1 MDQQR
6 REFPTHHAAV
16 AIALACLVLAVFWQ
30 VVDFG
35 FLNYDDTEYVTRNRW
50 VLQGWTWDGVVWAFT
65 GFRVSNWHP
74 LTWLSHMLDVQLFGL
89 APGAHHLVNVAFHA
103 ANTVLLF
110 ELLRRGTG
118 AVWRSAVVAALFGI
132 HPLHVES
139 VAWISERKDVLST
152 FFLFLGL
159 LGWVRFARTREAG
172 AYLATLCCIA
182 LGLLAKP
189 MVVTAPFLLLLL
201 DAWPLGRLPTGPAS
215 TSLRIARGLLLEKF
229 PFFALAAAS
238 GAATWLAQSS
248 GGGASA
254 VSGIGAWPRVANALV
269 SYLRYPALAAWPD
282 GLASFYPHPATIR
295 PDTPVLPAIGAA
307 AVLVTVS
314 AWVVRERRS
323 RPYLAWGWFWY
334 LGTLVPVIGFIQVG
348 GQAMADRY
356 TYVPLVGLL
365 VAFVWGLADVA
376 AMRRVPRIAVAL
388 LAALVIA
395 ALSVAA
401 WKQTS
406 YWRDSVALHERSL
419 AVTERNWK
427 ASQGLC
433 DALLELGRPAEALP
447 ACESA
452 IQLLPTYPEA
462 WQTTGVVRARMGD
475 PAAAIPYFQRAL
487 ELRPDYFNALR
498 NLGSAL
504 GNQGEFGR
512 AAGYFR
518 EALRI
523 RPDDTESLEYLA
535 IALWRSGEPREAERV
550 FERLR
555 ALDPARAEALRSRLG
570 R

>member
-1 MDQQR
+1 MDQER
-6 REFPTHHAAV
+6 KGRPPSPAAV
-16 AIALACLVLAVFWQ
+16 AAALACLVAVVYWQ
-30 VVDFG
+30 VADFG

-65 GFRVSNWHP
+65 GFRLSNWHP
-74 LTWLSHMLDVQLFGL
+74 LTWLSHMLDVQYFGM
-89 APGAHHLVNVAFHA
+89 APGAHHLVNVGFHA

-118 AVWRSAVVAALFGI
+118 AAWRSAFVAALFGI

-159 LGWVRFARTREAG
+159 LAWVRFARKRKAG
-172 AYLATLCCIA
+172 AYLATFACIA

-201 DAWPLGRLPTGPAS
+201 DAWPLERVPLAFAS
-215 TSLRIARGLLLEKF
+215 TSLRIARGLLLEKV
-229 PFFALAAAS
+229 PFFALAVVS
-238 GAATWLAQSS
+238 SSATWLAQSS

-254 VSGIGAWPRVANALV
+254 VSGIAAWPRVANALE
-269 SYLRYPALAAWPD
+269 SYVRYLALAAWPD

-295 PDTPVLPAIGAA
+295 PDTPVLPAVGAA
-307 AVLVTVS
+307 AVLLAVT
-314 AWVVRERRS
+314 AWVIRERVS

-334 LGTLVPVIGFIQVG
+334 VGTLVPVIGFIQVG
-348 GQAMADRY
+348 GQSMADRY
-356 TYVPLVGLL
+356 TYVPLVGLF
-365 VAFVWGLADVA
+365 VALVWGLADVA
-376 AMRRVPRIAVAL
+376 ATRRVPRVAVAS

-401 WKQTS
+401 WKQVAF
-406 YWRDSVALHERSL
+406 WRDSVTLHERSL

-427 ASQGLC
+427 AAQGLC
-433 DALLELGRPAEALP
+433 DALLELGRPLEALP

-452 IQLLPTYPEA
+452 IRLLPTYPEA
-462 WQTTGVVRARMGD
+462 WQTAGVVRARMGD

-504 GNQGEFGR
+504 GNLGDFAR
-512 AAGYFR
+512 AEGYFR

-523 RPDDTESLEYLA
+523 RPDDAESLEYLA
-535 IALWRSGEPREAERV
+535 IALWRMGEVQEAGRV
-550 FERLR
+550 TDRLR
-555 ALDPARAEALRSRLG
+555 TVDPARADALRTRFG

>member
-1 MDQQR
+1 M
-6 REFPTHHAAV
+6 
-16 AIALACLVLAVFWQ
+16 
-30 VVDFG
+30 
-35 FLNYDDTEYVTRNRW
+35 
-50 VLQGWTWDGVVWAFT
+50 
-65 GFRVSNWHP
+65 
-74 LTWLSHMLDVQLFGL
+74 
-89 APGAHHLVNVAFHA
+89 
-103 ANTVLLF
+103 
-110 ELLRRGTG
+110 
-118 AVWRSAVVAALFGI
+118 
-132 HPLHVES
+132 
-139 VAWISERKDVLST
+139 
-152 FFLFLGL
+152 
-159 LGWVRFARTREAG
+159 
-172 AYLATLCCIA
+172 
-182 LGLLAKP
+182 
-189 MVVTAPFLLLLL
+189 
-201 DAWPLGRLPTGPAS
+201 
-215 TSLRIARGLLLEKF
+215 
-229 PFFALAAAS
+229 LAAAS

-269 SYLRYPALAAWPD
+269 SYLRYPALAAWPE

-307 AVLVTVS
+307 AVLLAVT
-314 AWVVRERRS
+314 AWVVRERGS

-334 LGTLVPVIGFIQVG
+334 VGTLVPVIGFIQVG

-356 TYVPLVGLL
+356 TYVPLVGLF
-365 VAFVWGLADVA
+365 VAAVWGLADVA
-376 AMRRVPRIAVAL
+376 ATRRVPRIALAS
-388 LAALVIA
+388 LAALTIA
-395 ALSVAA
+395 ILSAVA
-401 WKQTS
+401 WKQTA
-406 YWRDSVALHERSL
+406 YWRDSVTLHERSL

-433 DALLELGRPAEALP
+433 DALLDLGRPAEALP

-452 IQLLPTYPEA
+452 IRILPTFPEA
-462 WQTTGVVRARMGD
+462 WQTAGVVRARMGD

-535 IALWRSGEPREAERV
+535 IALWRSGESREAERV
-550 FERLR
+550 TERLR
-555 ALDPARAEALRSRLG
+555 ALDPARAEALRNRFG